1 MSYWLSW
8 CQQMLYKEKK
18 NSMTLSSAVPCMLST
33 CLPDKMCLIVQE
45 LNDSYEDTNCFRI
58 ECEAYSAGANF
69 MPGIV
74 K

>member
-1 MSYWLSW
+1 MVPADAV
-8 CQQMLYKEKK
+8 QGEK
-18 NSMTLSSAVPCMLST
+18 NSMTLSSAGPCMLST
-33 CLPDKMCLIVQE
+33 CLSGKMYLIVQE

>member
-1 MSYWLSW
+1 
-8 CQQMLYKEKK
+8 
-18 NSMTLSSAVPCMLST
+18 MTLSSAGPCMLST
-33 CLPDKMCLIVQE
+33 CLPGKMCLIVQE